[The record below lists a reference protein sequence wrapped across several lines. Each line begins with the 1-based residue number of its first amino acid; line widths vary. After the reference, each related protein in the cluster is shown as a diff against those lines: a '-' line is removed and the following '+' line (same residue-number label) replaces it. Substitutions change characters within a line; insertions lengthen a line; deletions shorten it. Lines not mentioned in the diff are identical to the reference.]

1 MINFFAR
8 RCSCTYGIPA
18 FVHEAVPH
26 LVDRLCVFFSL
37 RFFSIYFSRRFEKRG
52 FHLFSLI
59 FIEIILRFFTLYFF
73 GRFFA
78 AVFCPCRFDFRF
90 FFGQAV

>member
-1 MINFFAR
+1 MSNFFAR

-37 RFFSIYFSRRFEKRG
+37 RFFLNLFFPAVRKTRFSPIFFD
-52 FHLFSLI
+52 FHRNNLAL
-59 FIEIILRFFTLYFF
+59 FTLYFF

-78 AVFCPCRFDFRF
+78 AVFCPCRLDFRF